1 MAEWEL
7 FELII
12 YQLVNNAVKY
22 SNPGN
27 CITVSA
33 LIIFNE
39 DQSLLKTTIVD
50 SGEGIV
56 QDKLE
61 DINRALEEKVK
72 TEIPLNPMNHQDS
85 QVLGFGL

>member
-12 YQLVNNAVKY
+12 YQIVNNAIKY

-33 LIIFNE
+33 LIIVKE
-39 DQSLLKTTIVD
+39 DQSLLKTTIID

-56 QDKLE
+56 
-61 DINRALEEKVK
+61 
-72 TEIPLNPMNHQDS
+72 
-85 QVLGFGL
+85 